1 MLIRKVLVAS
11 AALAALT
18 AGSAFAAD
26 LPSRV
31 TAPAPYIAPIPVFTW
46 TGFYVG
52 LNAGAAFNS
61 SNNNALTPYY
71 ATSTTYTD
79 YTIYGNNGS
88 NVGFTGG
95 GQIGYNWQMG
105 ALVFGLETDLQYRNR
120 GNRSMAD
127 GVPTTGAS
135 LPYLYGVSSG
145 SNSTWFGT
153 ARGRVGFAV
162 DRALFYA
169 TGGLAYG
176 GHQNG
181 ASAYYT
187 NDGTNFATYNSNSN
201 SSGVGYTVGGGV
213 EYAITPNWTIK
224 GEYLWVDLGKK
235 SSTLYTTSTGSIPT
249 YITTGGSADRFS
261 VARVGVNY
269 KF

>member
-31 TAPAPYIAPIPVFTW
+31 TAPAPYIAPLPVFTW

-52 LNAGAAFNS
+52 LNAGAGFGS
-61 SNNNALTPYY
+61 SNNGTLGVPAGTLG
-71 ATSTTYTD
+71 TD
-79 YTIYGNNGS
+79 YTTYGSGSS
-88 NVGFTGG
+88 NVGFVGG
-95 GQIGYNWQMG
+95 GQIGYNWQAG
-105 ALVFGLETDLQYRNR
+105 ALVFGLETDLQDRNR
-120 GNRSMAD
+120 GNRTLAEGTLPGS
-127 GVPTTGAS
+127 GA
-135 LPYLYGVSSG
+135 YYYGVSSG

-181 ASAYYT
+181 VTAYY
-187 NDGTNFATYNSNSN
+187 NDGTNPTAAYNSSSN
-201 SSGVGYTVGGGV
+201 SSGVGYTLGGGI
-213 EYAITPNWTIK
+213 EYAITPTWTIK

-235 SSTLYTTSTGSIPT
+235 SSTLTTASTVGTLPS
-249 YITTGGSADRFS
+249 YITTGGSSDRFS